1 MKNISIPFLA
11 AALTIGVT
19 GQAEAQPV
27 QIEKLSNLNE
37 VLDDIRGDYGRKD
50 GMYNVTLPNRNTNG
64 EDLSCIVVKDTI
76 IVYNLQQT
84 PQAAGVGV
92 SASCN
97 WLPPKP

>member
-1 MKNISIPFLA
+1 MKNISSSFIA
-11 AALTIGVT
+11 AAFAIGV
-19 GQAEAQPV
+19 ASPANAQ
-27 QIEKLSNLNE
+27 QIEIEKLSALNE
-37 VLDDIRGDYGRKD
+37 ILDDIRGDYGRKD
-50 GMYNVTLPNRNTNG
+50 GIYNITLPDMNTNG

-97 WLPPKP
+97 WSPPRP